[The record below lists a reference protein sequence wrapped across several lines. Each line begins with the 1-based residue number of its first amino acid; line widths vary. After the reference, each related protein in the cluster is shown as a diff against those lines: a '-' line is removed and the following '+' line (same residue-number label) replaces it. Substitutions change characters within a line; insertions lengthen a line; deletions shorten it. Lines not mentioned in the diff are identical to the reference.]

1 MIRGQSR
8 DGTLRYQD
16 GARSLPPCEGGLGR
30 GVGSAWTPLSNRAAP
45 VATPHPGPPPQGG
58 REDQKRCAWLYLF
71 TRLLRE

>member
-45 VATPHPGPPPQGG
+45 VATPHPGG
-58 REDQKRCAWLYLF
+58 REDRKRCASLYLF